1 MTKSKKSAS
10 RETNV
15 QFVKRI
21 MEYGSPLRQAF
32 VIEAI
37 SKYAKACAKED
48 AKVFDS
54 PFLHGAS
61 WKQVAV
67 EIEAMMVE
75 RFKH

>member
-1 MTKSKKSAS
+1 MPKNLK

-37 SKYAKACAKED
+37 AKYAEACAKAD
-48 AKVFDS
+48 AKTFDCAWLS
-54 PFLHGAS
+54 GDA
-61 WKQVAV
+61 WVQVAR
-67 EIEAMMVE
+67 EIHAECKE
-75 RFKH
+75 KNNG

>member
-1 MTKSKKSAS
+1 MAKNLK

-37 SKYAKACAKED
+37 EKYAIACAREKAET
-48 AKVFDS
+48 FDCAWLS
-54 PFLHGAS
+54 GAA
-61 WKQVAV
+61 WVQVAK
-67 EIEAMMVE
+67 EIRDECAE
-75 RFKH
+75 KHRT

>member
-1 MTKSKKSAS
+1 MSKK

-37 SKYAKACAKED
+37 SKYAAACAKED
-48 AKVFDS
+48 AKTFDS

-61 WKQVAV
+61 WVQVAK
-67 EIEAMMVE
+67 EIDAELVE
-75 RFKH
+75 RFK